1 MVQTQWRVSGFGLVG
16 LDYNAMLKMADLAEI
31 PLTIP
36 TLHKLQA
43 LEGAVRE
50 SQNKKGQNH
59 AV

>member
-1 MVQTQWRVSGFGLVG
+1 
-16 LDYNAMLKMADLAEI
+16 MLKMADLAEI

-43 LEGAVRE
+43 LEGAVLE